1 MQSGINKMKMFLLF
15 IFVGIIN
22 VDSVNMK
29 FFLLFIFVGIANVDN
44 VMKTC
49 VTSGQR

>member
-1 MQSGINKMKMFLLF
+1 MFLLF

-22 VDSVNMK
+22 VDNVNMK

>member
-1 MQSGINKMKMFLLF
+1 MKMLLLF

>member
-1 MQSGINKMKMFLLF
+1 MQGGINKMKMFLLF

-49 VTSGQR
+49 VTSDQR

>member
-1 MQSGINKMKMFLLF
+1 MFLLF

-22 VDSVNMK
+22 VDNVNMK
-29 FFLLFIFVGIANVDN
+29 IFLLFIFVGIANVDN

-49 VTSGQR
+49 VTYGQR

>member
-1 MQSGINKMKMFLLF
+1 MKMFLLL

-22 VDSVNMK
+22 VDNVNMK

-49 VTSGQR
+49 VTSDQR

>member
-1 MQSGINKMKMFLLF
+1 MFLLL

-22 VDSVNMK
+22 VDNDNMK

-49 VTSGQR
+49 VTSDQR

>member
-1 MQSGINKMKMFLLF
+1 MQGGINKMKMFLLF

-29 FFLLFIFVGIANVDN
+29 IFLLFIFVGIANVDN

>member
-1 MQSGINKMKMFLLF
+1 MKMLLLF

-22 VDSVNMK
+22 IDNVNMI

-49 VTSGQR
+49 VTYGQR

>member
-1 MQSGINKMKMFLLF
+1 MKMFLLF

-22 VDSVNMK
+22 VDNVNMK

>member
-1 MQSGINKMKMFLLF
+1 MFLLF

-22 VDSVNMK
+22 VDNVNMK
-29 FFLLFIFVGIANVDN
+29 KNLMFIFVGIANVDN

>member
-1 MQSGINKMKMFLLF
+1 MQSGINKMKMFLLP

-22 VDSVNMK
+22 VDNVNMN

-49 VTSGQR
+49 VTYGQR

>member
-1 MQSGINKMKMFLLF
+1 MKMFLLF
-15 IFVGIIN
+15 TFVGVIN
-22 VDSVNMK
+22 VENVNMK

-49 VTSGQR
+49 VTYGQR

>member
-1 MQSGINKMKMFLLF
+1 MRMLLLF

-22 VDSVNMK
+22 VDNLNMK
-29 FFLLFIFVGIANVDN
+29 ILILFIFVGIANVDN

-49 VTSGQR
+49 VTYGQR

>member
-1 MQSGINKMKMFLLF
+1 MFLLF
-15 IFVGIIN
+15 TFVGVIN
-22 VDSVNMK
+22 VDNVYNMK

>member
-1 MQSGINKMKMFLLF
+1 MFLLF

-22 VDSVNMK
+22 VDNVNMK
-29 FFLLFIFVGIANVDN
+29 KFLLFIFVGIANVDN

>member
-1 MQSGINKMKMFLLF
+1 MKMFLLF

-49 VTSGQR
+49 VTYGQR

>member
-1 MQSGINKMKMFLLF
+1 MLLLL

-22 VDSVNMK
+22 VDNVNMK

-49 VTSGQR
+49 VTYGQR

>member
-1 MQSGINKMKMFLLF
+1 MKMFLLF

-22 VDSVNMK
+22 VDNVNMK

-49 VTSGQR
+49 VTYGQR